1 MAVIIAM
8 LNQKGGVGKTTV
20 SANLGGTWA
29 KLGRRV
35 LLVDNDPQG
44 SLTQGLIGPEATAGL
59 DPAATIAALYAG
71 TAQDPRQAVRTTDFA
86 GLDLLAGSERAAS
99 YNNGDPHREPWE
111 RQTCLVDALGE
122 LAPGYDVVIVDCPPN
137 LNLCSWA
144 ALAAADGVLI
154 PAQPED
160 YGSQGLPAV
169 RRSIEAVRRGIN
181 PRLRVLGLVVSMIQP
196 RRAVHQLY
204 LETLRAQ
211 YGAELLGSM
220 IPEAADLVE
229 ATMLRRPV
237 AWHKPRGASAK
248 ALAALAAEI
257 DTRLAG
263 WAQAEGEAA

>member
-1 MAVIIAM
+1 VAVIVAM

-20 SANLGGTWA
+20 SVNLGGTWA
-29 KLGRRV
+29 KQGRRV
-35 LLVDNDPQG
+35 LVVDNDPQG
-44 SLTQGLIGPEATAGL
+44 SMTQGLIGPEATAAL
-59 DPAATIAALYAG
+59 PASETIASIYSG
-71 TAQDPRQAVRTTDFA
+71 TAQSAGQAVRPTGFP

-122 LAPGYDVVIVDCPPN
+122 LSPGYDIVIVDCPPN

-169 RRSIEAVRRGIN
+169 RRSIEAVRRSIN
-181 PRLRVLGLVVSMIQP
+181 PRLRILGLVVSMIQP

-211 YGAELLGSM
+211 YGEELLGSM

-237 AWHKPRGASAK
+237 VWHKPRGASAK

-257 DTRLAG
+257 EARLAG
-263 WAQAEGEAA
+263 WARAEGEAA

>member
-1 MAVIIAM
+1 MIIAM
-8 LNQKGGVGKTTV
+8 LNQKGGVGKTTTGV
-20 SANLGGTWA
+20 NLGGTWA
-29 KLGRRV
+29 KQGRRV
-35 LLVDNDPQG
+35 LLVDNDPQ
-44 SLTQGLIGPEATAGL
+44 SSMTQGLIGPEATESL
-59 DPAATIAALYAG
+59 PASATIAAIYSGAAQ
-71 TAQDPRQAVRTTDFA
+71 TARQAVRLTDFP

-111 RQTCLVDALGE
+111 RQTCLVDALEE
-122 LAPGYDVVIVDCPPN
+122 LAPAYDIVIIDCPPN

-144 ALAAADGVLI
+144 ALAAADAVLI

-196 RRAVHQLY
+196 RRSVHQLY
-204 LETLRAQ
+204 LETLRQQ
-211 YGAELLGSM
+211 YGEELLTSM

-248 ALAALAAEI
+248 ALVALAAEI
-257 DTRLAG
+257 DTRLAD
-263 WAQAEGEAA
+263 WARVAEEAA